1 MHAVQMARYLFL
13 IFTGGTAV
21 KGYPDVEELA
31 LSKICQNPD
40 EIFHN
45 F

>member
-21 KGYPDVEELA
+21 KGYPDVEALVLSEILTKFFIILA
-31 LSKICQNPD
+31 YS
-40 EIFHN
+40 
-45 F
+45 